1 MTARAEHPNFDSELR
16 AFCLR
21 WKVSRLWLF
30 GSLAR
35 GDARPESDADLIVEF
50 ADDSATST
58 WDWPAMQ
65 DELRAIFNRDIDL
78 LSTGVLTN
86 KFRRASIE
94 ATRRL
99 LYAA

>member
-1 MTARAEHPNFDSELR
+1 
-16 AFCLR
+16 
-21 WKVSRLWLF
+21 
-30 GSLAR
+30 
-35 GDARPESDADLIVEF
+35 
-50 ADDSATST
+50 
-58 WDWPAMQ
+58 MQ

-94 ATRRL
+94 ATRKL